1 MDPAWAIGGDR
12 AGRNR
17 ANLGCRGVARAV
29 DRAVDTVRLS
39 DARKVVPLHLRQSA
53 DPVNVQPCWTVPE
66 LAAYLQVTRR
76 TVTAWIR
83 QGRLRAHRLSTT
95 VTVIEPSEVDRF
107 LAAHATGGQ
116 R

>member
-1 MDPAWAIGGDR
+1 M
-12 AGRNR
+12 
-17 ANLGCRGVARAV
+17 
-29 DRAVDTVRLS
+29 S
-39 DARKVVPLHLRQSA
+39 DARKVVALRSQQSA
-53 DPVNVQPCWTVPE
+53 DPVNVQACWTVPE

-95 VTVIEPSEVDRF
+95 VTVIEPAELERF
-107 LAAHATGGQ
+107 LAAHATGAK